1 MLFGQPAS
9 ISLLNLF
16 HISWSSN
23 FLEYPIPLSV
33 LCLSSVTKK
42 RTHFSASI
50 SQTRAL
56 VFLQKKFHYKM
67 PAVSTK
73 KGKYKFQTTPTTTR
87 RRRTAATTTT
97 TTTTTRRRRTAA
109 TTTTTTTR
117 RMRTAAATTTTT
129 TRRRRRRRRTT
140 TAQRGGGGGGA
151 QQAPRLLVYYILGCS
166 LGESTSISLLYYF
179 HISK

>member
-1 MLFGQPAS
+1 MSSRTKL
-9 ISLLNLF
+9 
-16 HISWSSN
+16 SN
-23 FLEYPIPLSV
+23 FLEYPIPLSSV
-33 LCLSSVTKK
+33 LCLSSSVTKK

-129 TRRRRRRRRTT
+129 TTTRRRRRRRRTT

>member
-1 MLFGQPAS
+1 MNF
-9 ISLLNLF
+9 LLNGQKIYLK
-16 HISWSSN
+16 ISTSSQKN
-23 FLEYPIPLSV
+23 VASSQAWWPLLGLVAPTWMPCGPNNLTSQNTQFCPLSSV
-33 LCLSSVTKK
+33 CLSSVTKK

-97 TTTTTRRRRTAA
+97 TTT
-109 TTTTTTTR
+109 R

-129 TRRRRRRRRTT
+129 TRRRRRRTT
-140 TAQRGGGGGGA
+140 TAQRGGGGGG
-151 QQAPRLLVYYILGCS
+151 Q
-166 LGESTSISLLYYF
+166 
-179 HISK
+179 